1 VGKELFSPHSCLKRN
16 GLETFCDSQNLV
28 FFLLFI
34 IFVVLSNCD
43 FIKWRPLRQG
53 ATNMAAKLL
62 YHVLNLVLLL
72 TLNVGKWSLNRS
84 SLFILGGEL
93 AQ

>member
-1 VGKELFSPHSCLKRN
+1 VTLLNSGHCGNKHGGK
-16 GLETFCDSQNLV
+16 T
-28 FFLLFI
+28 
-34 IFVVLSNCD
+34 
-43 FIKWRPLRQG
+43 
-53 ATNMAAKLL
+53 L

-72 TLNVGKWSLNRS
+72 TLNVGKWCLNGS